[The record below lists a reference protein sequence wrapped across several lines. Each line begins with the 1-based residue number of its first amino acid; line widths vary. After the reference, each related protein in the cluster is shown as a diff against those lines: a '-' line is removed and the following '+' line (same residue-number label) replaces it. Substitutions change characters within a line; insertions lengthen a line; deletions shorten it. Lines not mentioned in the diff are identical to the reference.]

1 MCSQQLAGSTSVN
14 SKQRIVT
21 LPVVGRDDKKPLQQH
36 VHLYVSPNCLGHER
50 IKQGFH
56 VASRA
61 IVVSTSPTDAAAA
74 VAFILYLAKGSLDE
88 QKYQAEIAAMI
99 QDGRPYILVSGL
111 LIDSMDVLRLQ
122 QVIQIYT
129 NTNTDYCLVA
139 FCTWIPPTSSTRCR
153 RNSSSVS
160 IRSSSI
166 RSANGCTRRASSSKL
181 RSAGMV
187 TMWICVRSAQSKQ
200 HLGSKTS
207 PDERQSL
214 SINY

>member
-1 MCSQQLAGSTSVN
+1 MYFVSDFCLLYLMCSQQLAGSTSVN

-56 VASRA
+56 VASRD

-99 QDGRPYILVSGL
+99 QDGLNRTLFLKPLRLLSQLQSRWLSSGLVSGVACCCARPIL
-111 LIDSMDVLRLQ
+111 RCIRFMASM
-122 QVIQIYT
+122 
-129 NTNTDYCLVA
+129 
-139 FCTWIPPTSSTRCR
+139 TS
-153 RNSSSVS
+153 
-160 IRSSSI
+160 
-166 RSANGCTRRASSSKL
+166 G
-181 RSAGMV
+181 
-187 TMWICVRSAQSKQ
+187 
-200 HLGSKTS
+200 
-207 PDERQSL
+207 
-214 SINY
+214 